1 MSSAI
6 MTVRGFYEYLQ
17 LKDNDDLFKNM
28 TLPSSDLLDRDT
40 LIAEILR
47 RSDDLEVLYANP
59 YYMQESIEYWS
70 KKWYR
75 TIDKWV
81 KALELEYNPLFNYDK
96 HEDII
101 DKTSTARDI
110 AEADST
116 RTITDDD
123 SHTATDMK
131 ETVNSKDS
139 TNTDITEVNTLS
151 AYNSNTFQPDRS
163 TATSGS
169 ANNNY
174 VQTNGTTDTTG
185 SASKNYT
192 ERDIDES
199 FMRTDKID
207 DDTVKDF
214 VHSMHAWGKD
224 TPDKYAEMVKAELE
238 LAKWNL
244 YEHISDLFINEYVIA
259 VYG

>member
-6 MTVRGFYEYLQ
+6 LTVRGFYEYLQ

-28 TLPSSDLLDRDT
+28 ILPSSELLDRDT

-47 RSDDLEVLYANP
+47 RSDDMEVLYANP

-101 DKTSTARDI
+101 DKTNTARDI
-110 AEADST
+110 AEADTT

-123 SHTATDMK
+123 TKTATDLK
-131 ETVNSKDS
+131 ES
-139 TNTDITEVNTLS
+139 TNTDVTEVNTLS

-174 VQTNGTTDTTG
+174 VETKG
-185 SASKNYT
+185 SANNNYT
-192 ERDIDES
+192 NRDIDENFTRS
-199 FMRTDKID
+199 DKID

-224 TPDKYAEMVKAELE
+224 SPDKYAEMIKAELE

-244 YEHISDLFINEYVIA
+244 YEHISDLFINEFVIA

>member
-6 MTVRGFYEYLQ
+6 LTVRGFYEYLQ

-28 TLPSSDLLDRDT
+28 TLPSSELLDRDT

-47 RSDDLEVLYANP
+47 RSDDMEVLYANP

-110 AEADST
+110 AEADTT

-123 SHTATDMK
+123 TKTATDLK
-131 ETVNSKDS
+131 ES
-139 TNTDITEVNTLS
+139 TNTDVTEVNTLS

-163 TATSGS
+163 TSTSGS

-174 VQTNGTTDTTG
+174 VETKG
-185 SASKNYT
+185 SANNNYT
-192 ERDIDES
+192 NRDIDENFTRS
-199 FMRTDKID
+199 DKID

-224 TPDKYAEMVKAELE
+224 SPDKYAEMIKAELE